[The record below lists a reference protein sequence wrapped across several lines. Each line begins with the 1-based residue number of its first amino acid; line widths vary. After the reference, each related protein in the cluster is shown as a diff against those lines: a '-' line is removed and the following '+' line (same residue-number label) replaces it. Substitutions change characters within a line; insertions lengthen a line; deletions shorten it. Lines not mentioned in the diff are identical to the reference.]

1 MWRRHRAHQR
11 LVRWNEGSASGKL
24 GLPPLPLAGEGWGGA
39 TGKAPSTWDA
49 RFLSLQPRSDVSN
62 FGQSIKRPNSGKP
75 EFDCRLGR
83 ARCGAIFARTAWALT
98 FALACGCGADA
109 QLLDCLGGQKP
120 TQVAELM
127 FGRNIGSRLGVKE
140 AEWGRFVD
148 REIISRFP
156 NGLTVLNAGG
166 QWRDEAT
173 KKIVREPSKL
183 VQIVLPGQVED
194 IARLNEIVAAYKRRF
209 KQQSVVMIVRPACV
223 SF

>member
-1 MWRRHRAHQR
+1 MGMSLR
-11 LVRWNEGSASGKL
+11 LVA
-24 GLPPLPLAGEGWGGA
+24 GLVLVLALAG
-39 TGKAPSTWDA
+39 
-49 RFLSLQPRSDVSN
+49 
-62 FGQSIKRPNSGKP
+62 
-75 EFDCRLGR
+75 
-83 ARCGAIFARTAWALT
+83 
-98 FALACGCGADA
+98 GADG
-109 QLLDCLGGQKP
+109 QLLDCLGGQRP

-127 FGRNIGSRLGVKE
+127 FGRNIGRRLGVSE

-209 KQQSVVMIVRPACV
+209 KQQSVIMIVRPACV

>member
-1 MWRRHRAHQR
+1 MGKF
-11 LVRWNEGSASGKL
+11 VRVAAV
-24 GLPPLPLAGEGWGGA
+24 LA
-39 TGKAPSTWDA
+39 
-49 RFLSLQPRSDVSN
+49 V
-62 FGQSIKRPNSGKP
+62 
-75 EFDCRLGR
+75 
-83 ARCGAIFARTAWALT
+83 
-98 FALACGCGADA
+98 ALAAASGADA
-109 QLLDCLGGQKP
+109 QLLDCLGGQRP

-127 FGRNIGSRLGVKE
+127 FGRNIGSRLGVNE

-183 VQIVLPGQVED
+183 VQIVLPGQVQD

>member
-1 MWRRHRAHQR
+1 M
-11 LVRWNEGSASGKL
+11 
-24 GLPPLPLAGEGWGGA
+24 
-39 TGKAPSTWDA
+39 
-49 RFLSLQPRSDVSN
+49 FPRV
-62 FGQSIKRPNSGKP
+62 P
-75 EFDCRLGR
+75 
-83 ARCGAIFARTAWALT
+83 AALT
-98 FALACGCGADA
+98 LVLALGGGADA
-109 QLLDCLGGQKP
+109 QLLDCLGGQRP

-127 FGRNIGSRLGVKE
+127 FGRNIGSRLGVQE
-140 AEWGRFVD
+140 AEWSRFVD

-173 KKIVREPSKL
+173 NKIIREPSKL
-183 VQIVLPGQVED
+183 VQIVLPGQVDD